1 MQIEIKIR
9 QRLTQKFET
18 NLESHSFSDAKNNS
32 YSFFDFGHRS
42 HMGKFRGR
50 FVADSGGDCEFLRE
64 EIPREEDLKRG
75 NI

>member
-32 YSFFDFGHRS
+32 YLFFDFGHRS

-50 FVADSGGDCEFLRE
+50 FVANSGGNCEFLRKK
-64 EIPREEDLKRG
+64 IPWEEDFKWG
-75 NI
+75 KI